1 MTEKS
6 VNYIQ
11 VRGDRESIK
20 LSANNQVDDKYGDIS
35 FKILSCPSSSWFS
48 IGNDNDVKLS
58 SLRKGV
64 EPWLTSLFQS
74 EHLSLLTGTGLSLAV
89 QSMVK
94 ENTSNPMNTPE
105 LSSFYSDKIKEAA
118 IESAQ
123 KTGHGDT
130 ANIEDY
136 IRVINDLLCGLRILQ
151 YDKFPDESAEKIN
164 YNGLNDDLQKTI
176 INFVNE
182 INKLENTIITA
193 DDPQKTIALGMLV
206 KFLMSFASRT
216 GTRDRLNVFTTN
228 YDRVIELGAELA
240 GIRLI
245 DRFIGNLTPIFNSSR
260 VDVDMHYNPPG
271 IRGEPRYLEG
281 VVRFTKLHGSI
292 DWIENNGLIRKI
304 GLPFGALDIKQ
315 FLCTSGLPVLPVS
328 NVMIYPNASKDR
340 ETAEYPF
347 VDLFRDFAATI
358 CRPNSTV
365 ITYGYGF
372 GDDHIN
378 RVIRDMLNIPSTH
391 LVIIAYSDVGN
402 RIEKFVT
409 SSNHISQIS
418 ILVGKDIAGLQTLVD
433 YFLPKPSIDKASIR
447 MSDILKQRYS
457 ISKLD
462 TSEDAPQ

>member
-1 MTEKS
+1 MAEEV

-11 VRGDRESIK
+11 VRGDRECIE
-20 LSANNQVDDKYGDIS
+20 LSANNHDGSKNEAS
-35 FKILSCPSSSWFS
+35 FKVLSCPTSSWFS
-48 IGNDNDVKLS
+48 VNDDNDNVRLS
-58 SLRKGV
+58 SLRKGI

-89 QSMVK
+89 QSLVK
-94 ENTSNPMNTPE
+94 GKTNNPMDIPVLT
-105 LSSFYSDKIKEAA
+105 SIYSDKIEAA
-118 IESAQ
+118 ACESA
-123 KTGHGDT
+123 KTTGHGET

-136 IRVINDLLCGLRILQ
+136 IRVMNDLLCGLRILQ
-151 YDKFPDESAEKIN
+151 YDKAPDSSLENVSYGN
-164 YNGLNDDLQKTI
+164 LNDDLLKTI
-176 INFVNE
+176 RNFVSE
-182 INKLENTIITA
+182 INQLENSIITA
-193 DDPQKTIALGMLV
+193 PENEKTIALGILV

-245 DRFIGNLTPIFNSSR
+245 DRFIGNLSPIFNSSR

-304 GLPFGALDIKQ
+304 GLPFGALDIEPY
-315 FLCTSGLPVLPVS
+315 LSASGLNTIPMS
-328 NVMIYPNASKDR
+328 NVLIYPNASKDR
-340 ETAEYPF
+340 ETTEYPF

-358 CRPNSTV
+358 CRPNSTI

-378 RVIRDMLNIPSTH
+378 RVIKDMLKIPSTH
-391 LVIIAYSDVGN
+391 LVIIAYSDVGK
-402 RIEKFVT
+402 RIKRFVDL
-409 SSNHISQIS
+409 SQRSSQIS
-418 ILVGKDIAGLQTLVD
+418 ILVGKDIANLQTLID

-447 MSDILKQRYS
+447 MSDILKQRYA
-457 ISKLD
+457 INKLD
-462 TSEDAPQ
+462 IAEDNPQ